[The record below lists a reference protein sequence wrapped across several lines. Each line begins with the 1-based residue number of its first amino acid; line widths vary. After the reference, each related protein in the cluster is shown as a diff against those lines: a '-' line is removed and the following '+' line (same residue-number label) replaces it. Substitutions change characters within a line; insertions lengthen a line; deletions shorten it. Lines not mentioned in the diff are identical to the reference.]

1 MKNVCL
7 TLFVV
12 LFASASFAQTNTVAR
27 WQKIVGNITAVG
39 VDNPVAGI
47 STGGAPW
54 TTTGGTATVNLS
66 TGAASFQV
74 QGLVLNGTNA
84 SGTPGPV
91 TFVVG
96 TLVCNAGTATQATF
110 STPAVPLSPQGD
122 AQFSGSS
129 IGALPSPCTPLF
141 LVRAAAA
148 SGAASTWIAT
158 GAVLTTAIQ

>member
-7 TLFVV
+7 TLFLV
-12 LFASASFAQTNTVAR
+12 LCASASFAQTSTVAR

-66 TGAASFQV
+66 TGAAAFQV
-74 QGLVLNGTNA
+74 EGLVLNGTNA

-122 AQFSGSS
+122 AQFSGSLAG
-129 IGALPSPCTPLF
+129 IPAPCTPLF

-148 SGAASTWIAT
+148 SGAATTWIAT
-158 GAVLTTAIQ
+158 GAVLTTAVQ

>member
-7 TLFVV
+7 TLFLV

-74 QGLVLNGTNA
+74 QGAAVRWPPTSEAWKRNPWFQALGACFGLALLLACAWIVGWYARPTTSVGLSPA
-84 SGTPGPV
+84 SG
-91 TFVVG
+91 
-96 TLVCNAGTATQATF
+96 
-110 STPAVPLSPQGD
+110 
-122 AQFSGSS
+122 
-129 IGALPSPCTPLF
+129 PSN
-141 LVRAAAA
+141 
-148 SGAASTWIAT
+148 S
-158 GAVLTTAIQ
+158 